1 MNLLGNIIWI
11 IFGGFII
18 FLEYVIASILLCITI
33 VGIPFGVQTLK
44 LSYLALVP
52 FGKDIVNKPHEPGC
66 LSTIMNIL
74 WIILGGI
81 WISLTHF
88 IFGGILAITIIGF
101 PFAIQ
106 HFKLGI
112 LAFAPFGKEIV

>member
-1 MNLLGNIIWI
+1 MNLLGNI
-11 IFGGFII
+11 
-18 FLEYVIASILLCITI
+18 
-33 VGIPFGVQTLK
+33 
-44 LSYLALVP
+44 
-52 FGKDIVNKPHEPGC
+52 
-66 LSTIMNIL
+66 
-74 WIILGGI
+74 I